1 MIIQTDLSGYYITT
15 HKSKTSA
22 AKTLGVDESTIRRA
36 VKFDRK
42 VMGKFKFYESN
53 STLDYTPI
61 ENTSTEVLANIAE
74 VTQTPRVLIL
84 DIETA
89 PIKAYTWGLWKQ
101 NIFLDQIIS
110 NFFIISW
117 AAKWLDED
125 EVFGLVLTPNEI
137 LKEKDK
143 NILIPL
149 WELLEEADIVVA
161 HNGCVARGNR
171 VLKSD
176 FTWVNVENLIE
187 GDSLIAFEETTTE
200 PNKPRKYA
208 LSIVEKVTPIIREC
222 SEIEFEDGEKLIA
235 TNDHPWLTH
244 YSDTQKHWKYVNTDQ
259 VQDIGFLTT
268 VLTPWEKDTN
278 QYHAGYLAGF
288 FDADGCLSQHQRKG
302 RENGFT
308 FSITFAQKDPLIIN
322 KLSKSLDFYKFEYSI
337 TSYDR
342 KHSDIKSIRILGGI
356 SEKLRFLGIVCPE
369 KLNRLDLEKFNQLK
383 MCSLGHRKIK
393 NVTAIGK
400 HEVIGLQTSSSTYIV
415 EGMPCHNTKFD
426 MPKINSRFLVN
437 DILPPSPYKQID
449 TLKISKNVFGFSS
462 NKLEALARQLGFEG
476 KFSTDMQLWVDCMEG
491 SQVALLQMLEYN
503 EQDVIVL
510 ENVFNK
516 LKPYAKGFPNMNLYN
531 DEDYITCPHCNS
543 KHLHPVANKYFYTN
557 SVRYQ
562 LYTCNDCG
570 AHSRSKKSIPYIN
583 KKQII
588 SIPR

>member
-61 ENTSTEVLANIAE
+61 ENTSTEVLTNLAE

-149 WELLEEADIVVA
+149 WELLEEADIIVA
-161 HNGCVARGNR
+161 HNG
-171 VLKSD
+171 
-176 FTWVNVENLIE
+176 
-187 GDSLIAFEETTTE
+187 
-200 PNKPRKYA
+200 
-208 LSIVEKVTPIIREC
+208 
-222 SEIEFEDGEKLIA
+222 
-235 TNDHPWLTH
+235 
-244 YSDTQKHWKYVNTDQ
+244 DQ
-259 VQDIGFLTT
+259 FDI
-268 VLTPWEKDTN
+268 
-278 QYHAGYLAGF
+278 
-288 FDADGCLSQHQRKG
+288 
-302 RENGFT
+302 
-308 FSITFAQKDPLIIN
+308 
-322 KLSKSLDFYKFEYSI
+322 
-337 TSYDR
+337 
-342 KHSDIKSIRILGGI
+342 
-356 SEKLRFLGIVCPE
+356 
-369 KLNRLDLEKFNQLK
+369 
-383 MCSLGHRKIK
+383 
-393 NVTAIGK
+393 
-400 HEVIGLQTSSSTYIV
+400 
-415 EGMPCHNTKFD
+415 
-426 MPKINSRFLVN
+426 PKINSRFIVN
-437 DILPPSPYKQID
+437 GILPPSPYKQID
-449 TLKISKNVFGFSS
+449 TKKISKNVFGFSS